1 MQCPHIPEISYGEYM
16 EKVYQKMLRLH
27 LPMTASL
34 ELTERCNLN
43 CAHCYINRPPGDRE
57 AQMRELTTSQWQ
69 NLLDDMAQ
77 AGVLGLVLTGG
88 ETLLRDDFRKIYA
101 HAKQRGMIINLFT
114 NGTLIDP
121 GLADFLRDLTPS
133 MMEITVYGRTPQTY
147 EAVTR
152 VAGSYERCLRGI
164 DLLLAR
170 GIPLAL
176 KTMVMTINAHELW
189 DLKAWAEGL
198 GAKFHYDMMLNARL
212 DGGKQPLPLRLSPE
226 EVVEFDR
233 KDKKRYQEW
242 LEFAEK
248 FVGPHD
254 SEYLYS
260 CGAGLASF
268 SIDSYGKMY
277 PCLISRGAS
286 YDVTQ
291 GSFTE
296 GWQEFLP
303 KVRLQKPLNEYPCGR
318 CELLSL
324 CEQCPGWSHLEHGEP
339 DRPVNYLCRVAHLR
353 AQLLGLEE
361 NNSPGRPDQ
370 LVKKKQE
377 KHTGKTCRYQ
387 EEDDR

>member
-1 MQCPHIPEISYGEYM
+1 MECPHIPEISHGEYM
-16 EKVYQKMLRLH
+16 EAVYRKMLHRH
-27 LPMTASL
+27 LPMAGFL

-57 AQMRELTTSQWQ
+57 AQKRELTTPQWQ
-69 NLLDDMAQ
+69 HLLDDMAG

-88 ETLLRDDFRKIYA
+88 EILLRDDFREIYA
-101 HAKQRGMIINLFT
+101 HAKKRGMIISVFT

-121 GLADFLRDLTPS
+121 GLADFLRDLTPF
-133 MMEITVYGRTPQTY
+133 MVEITVYGRTPATY

-152 VAGSYERCLRGI
+152 VPGSYERCLRGI

-176 KTMVMTINAHELW
+176 KTMVMTLNAHELW
-189 DLKAWAEGL
+189 DLKDWAEGL
-198 GAKFHYDMMLNARL
+198 GVKFRYDMALNARV
-212 DGGKQPLPLRLSPE
+212 DGGQQPVSLRLSPE

-233 KDKKRYQEW
+233 QDKKRYQGW

-268 SIDSYGKMY
+268 SIDSYGRMF
-277 PCLISRGAS
+277 PCVISRGAS

-291 GSFTE
+291 GSFAE

-303 KVRLQKPLNEYPCGR
+303 KLRLQKPRKDYPCGR
-318 CELLSL
+318 CELLAL
-324 CEQCPGWSHLEHGEP
+324 CEQCPGWSQLEHGVP
-339 DRPVNYLCRVAHLR
+339 DRPVDYLCRVAHLR

-361 NNSPGRPDQ
+361 GKSSGRPDH
-370 LVKKKQE
+370 LAK
-377 KHTGKTCRYQ
+377 
-387 EEDDR
+387 

>member
-1 MQCPHIPEISYGEYM
+1 MECPNIPQISYGEYM
-16 EKVYQKMLRLH
+16 EEVYQKMLRRH
-27 LPMTASL
+27 LPMAGFL
-34 ELTERCNLN
+34 ELTERCNLS
-43 CAHCYINRPPGDRE
+43 CAHCYINRAPGDRE

-69 NLLDDMAQ
+69 NLLNDMAQ

-88 ETLLRDDFRKIYA
+88 ETMLRNDFREIYS
-101 HAKQRGMIINLFT
+101 HAKKCGMIINLFS

-133 MMEITVYGRTPQTY
+133 MVEITIYGRTPETY

-152 VAGSYERCLRGI
+152 VPGSHERCLRGI
-164 DLLLAR
+164 DLILAR

-176 KTMVMTINAHELW
+176 KTMVMTIHAHELW

-198 GAKFHYDMMLNARL
+198 GVHFRYDMALNARI

-226 EVVEFDR
+226 QVVEFDR

-242 LEFAEK
+242 LEFAAK
-248 FVGPHD
+248 FVRPRD
-254 SEYLYS
+254 SEYLYA

-268 SIDSYGKMY
+268 SIDSYGKIY
-277 PCLISRGAS
+277 PCLISRSAA

-291 GSFTE
+291 GSFAE

-303 KVRLQKPLNEYPCGR
+303 QVRLQKPRKEYPCGS
-318 CELLSL
+318 CELLAL
-324 CEQCPGWSHLEHGEP
+324 CEQCPGWAHLEHGEP
-339 DRPVNYLCRVAHLR
+339 DCPVDYLCRVAHLR

-361 NNSPGRPDQ
+361 SKSPEGLDQ
-370 LVKKKQE
+370 LVE
-377 KHTGKTCRYQ
+377 
-387 EEDDR
+387 

>member
-16 EKVYQKMLRLH
+16 EEVYQKMLRRH
-27 LPMTASL
+27 LPMSASL
-34 ELTERCNLN
+34 ELTERCNVN

-57 AQMRELTTSQWQ
+57 AQRRELTTSQWQ
-69 NLLDDMAQ
+69 NLLDDMTQ

-88 ETLLRDDFRKIYA
+88 EPLLRDDFREIYA
-101 HAKQRGMIINLFT
+101 HAKKRGLIINLFT
-114 NGTLIDP
+114 NGTLISP

-133 MMEITVYGRTPQTY
+133 MMEITVYGRTPETH

-198 GAKFHYDMMLNARL
+198 GVRFRYDTALNARL
-212 DGGKQPLPLRLSPE
+212 DGGKQPLALRLSPE
-226 EVVEFDR
+226 QVVEFDR
-233 KDKKRYQEW
+233 KDKQRYQEW
-242 LEFAEK
+242 LEFGEK
-248 FVGPHD
+248 FVGPRD
-254 SEYLYS
+254 SEYLYT

-268 SIDSYGKMY
+268 SIDSYGKML
-277 PCLISRGAS
+277 PCVISRSVA

-296 GWQEFLP
+296 GWEDFMP
-303 KVRLQKPLNEYPCGR
+303 KVRLQKTRKKYPCAR
-318 CELLSL
+318 CELLPL

-339 DRPVNYLCRVAHLR
+339 DSPVDYLCRVAHLR
-353 AQLLGLEE
+353 AHLLGLEE
-361 NNSPGRPDQ
+361 
-370 LVKKKQE
+370 
-377 KHTGKTCRYQ
+377 GKSSR
-387 EEDDR
+387 RA